1 MNPTLGEKQI
11 EEKNDDLRAR
21 LSIRRPSQLSPTE
34 QTRGH
39 RRLSLQEPH
48 NRIPKQ
54 HPRNSGIRPV
64 SMAPLETTN
73 SSFKSLGTIKQKTKS
88 KDRDL
93 LDWNLN
99 PTKNIPFI
107 PSDQNIPQNEVKF
120 IIDLDPDWE
129 NQNPPDPLT
138 EIEIKQWAKKNPI
151 KAREKANNIR
161 ARSGK
166 DREYC
171 DDILLAALE
180 TSPTSN

>member
-1 MNPTLGEKQI
+1 
-11 EEKNDDLRAR
+11 
-21 LSIRRPSQLSPTE
+21 
-34 QTRGH
+34 
-39 RRLSLQEPH
+39 
-48 NRIPKQ
+48 
-54 HPRNSGIRPV
+54 
-64 SMAPLETTN
+64 MAPLESTN
-73 SSFKSLGTIKQKTKS
+73 SSFKSLGTIKQKQKS

-99 PTKNIPFI
+99 PASKNIPFA
-107 PSDQNIPQNEVKF
+107 PSDQSNIPQNEVKF

-138 EIEIKQWAKKNPI
+138 KVEIQQWAKKNPI

-171 DDILLAALE
+171 DDLLLAALE
-180 TSPTSN
+180 TSLTSN